1 MVPTPRDALPRQ
13 TAGPLFSQ
21 PPDLAGSAESKHTV
35 ELAVSRLGSI
45 GGVAAFHSS
54 VLIDGEE
61 FCFSGTAGITVGRST
76 ASHEPLGTRPR
87 VVNVGSTLRTG
98 GELLAV
104 LAPHFEP
111 GTYDLLRKN
120 CNTFSDCA
128 LYFLIQRRLH
138 SRYVKL
144 ERLGSMLPA
153 VVQLVSGGLYER
165 NPLADDFCT
174 EKLISSIRPAS
185 ERVGIGNSDAEV
197 TVATCTLWGGGSTGT
212 MRGWSEALHFM
223 CQAPP
228 PRHQACFPSCLHSV
242 ASQREE
248 VDAREGPRTDHVHQE
263 EPMAA
268 ATKSPVGHEASLA
281 ERLETVQVFVPHGIT
296 VTSQPMRRTDNYST
310 ISDEQLAQW
319 LQAEEQLC
327 AESNLDRTW
336 QANELC
342 VDGSFERTPQAWE
355 EKSWHVD
362 EVEHQSRPRW
372 VGSMRA
378 RPL

>member
-1 MVPTPRDALPRQ
+1 VPLPRDTLTQLPD
-13 TAGPLFSQ
+13 L
-21 PPDLAGSAESKHTV
+21 PPDALDLEKPKHTV

-87 VVNVGSTLRTG
+87 VVNVGSTLRSG

-104 LAPHFEP
+104 LEPHFAP
-111 GTYDLLRKN
+111 GTYDLCRKN

-144 ERLGSMLPA
+144 ERICSMLPA
-153 VVQLVSGGLYER
+153 VVQLVSGGIYEP

-174 EKLISSIRPAS
+174 EKLISSFKPDSLSRGTSTTDP
-185 ERVGIGNSDAEV
+185 EV
-197 TVATCTLWGGGSTGT
+197 TVASWTLWGGGKTGT
-212 MRGWSEALHFM
+212 MRRCWSEALSM

-228 PRHQACFPSCLHSV
+228 PHHQACFPSCLHSM
-242 ASQREE
+242 ASHGEE
-248 VDAREGPRTDHVHQE
+248 VDTREGPFVESTQQ
-263 EPMAA
+263 
-268 ATKSPVGHEASLA
+268 EASLA
-281 ERLETVQVFVPHGIT
+281 KRLETVQVFVPPRVT
-296 VTSQPMRRTDNYST
+296 VTSHPLRPTDNT
-310 ISDEQLAQW
+310 NTVLDEQLAQW
-319 LQAEEQLC
+319 LQAEEQAC
-327 AESNLDRTW
+327 MDSGVDRTW
-336 QANELC
+336 QANEPC
-342 VDGSFERTPQAWE
+342 MEGSFERTLQAWE
-355 EKSWHVD
+355 EKPWHVD
-362 EVEHQSRPRW
+362 ETEYQGRPRCG
-372 VGSMRA
+372 GSAVA